1 MLVSVTLSACLFTG
15 AVTQASAEP
24 DPKQQKERV
33 EERLSEAEGDLHET
47 SGDLVKAHQALERTR
62 GRLPAARSKAEAA
75 AAAEAEA
82 RSAYDD
88 AVAAHEVAQANERKA
103 ENELRTTSTK
113 ISRARSAVGSFAGKV
128 YQRDGIGTMSV
139 AVGSEDPS
147 DFIDKMIMAESV
159 GETQG
164 AALQD
169 LSTSRANLVSTGDRL
184 QALREQTKQAKETK
198 ESALASAT
206 EASSAADAAQ
216 AELESLEKDQS
227 SQAAALEREKAKDA
241 ERVESL
247 QAESDKLTKI
257 LEERARQAR
266 IREAEIRK
274 ARAAQERREAKARER
289 ARQEQE
295 RREQQARERERERA
309 SRKSSSSPAPAPAPP
324 PPPPKPPKPPADTG
338 VLRAPSGGYVSSEFG
353 LRFHPIHQT
362 SRLHSGR
369 DYAAN
374 CGTPVYAAT
383 SGTVISAGVA
393 GGYGNQLVIDH
404 GVKRGVSLATTYNH
418 LQRFTVTGG
427 HVERGQV
434 IAYVGTTGTS
444 TGCHLHF
451 ETRENGTP
459 TDPRRWL

>member
-1 MLVSVTLSACLFTG
+1 MSVTLSACLFTG
-15 AVTQASAEP
+15 AVTHASAEP
-24 DPKQQKERV
+24 EPKQQKERV

-47 SGDLVKAHQALERTR
+47 SGDLVEAHKALERTR
-62 GRLPAARSKAEAA
+62 GKLPAAKSKAEEA

-216 AELESLEKDQS
+216 ADLESLEKDQS

-289 ARQEQE
+289 ARREQE